1 MANIPAWPTLKL
13 NTSGKNVQALQELL
27 CYHKYSVPVNGSFDP
42 ATQLAVTRFQKD
54 HPITLGDTKG
64 VAGANTLSALIVS
77 PDSGSNNKAVR
88 AAQTL
93 LKKFESKVT
102 INGAF
107 DTSVLQ
113 RLLSFQEKMGL
124 RTTAAFDSLTWQ
136 YLFGYNSYPLNASVG
151 TVSTLNEAQMYV
163 NAKYISSYLQTRGFT
178 KNAACA
184 ILGNM
189 YAETSKIDPGLWEDD
204 CFDSPRGGYGLVQWT
219 TYKYEETKEPN
230 PFLLYAA
237 EIGLISDS
245 RACSEL
251 DALALSNPK
260 KLMNAELDWL
270 IKSMGS
276 RDYFFF
282 NDKWNNWD
290 NKTEESKMNFTKF
303 KTSTKSA
310 YDLAIAFHDFYERS
324 GDSLTQIKTNRATHA
339 QNYFDTGLFD

>member
-27 CYHKYSVPVNGSFDP
+27 SFHKYSVSVNGVFDSP
-42 ATQLAVTRFQKD
+42 TQWAVTRFQRD
-54 HPITLGDTKG
+54 HSVVLDDIKG

-77 PDSGSNNKAVR
+77 LDSGSNNKAVR

-107 DTSVLQ
+107 DTPVQHSLV
-113 RLLSFQEKMGL
+113 SFQEKMGIQ
-124 RTTAAFDSLTWQ
+124 TTASFDNLTWQ

-151 TVSTLNEAQMYV
+151 TVSTLNTAQMYV
-163 NAKYISSYLQTRGFT
+163 NAKYISSYLQNRGFT
-178 KNAACA
+178 KNAACG

-251 DALALSNPK
+251 DSLALSNPK

-276 RDYFFF
+276 GTKYFFY
-282 NDKWNNWD
+282 NPEMNH
-290 NKTEESKMNFTKF
+290 TGRPKMTFEKF
-303 KTSTKSA
+303 KKSTLAASE
-310 YDLAIAFHDFYERS
+310 LAIIFHDYYERS
-324 GDSLTQIKTNRATHA
+324 TDSEQRIKDRRAIPA

>member
-1 MANIPAWPTLKL
+1 MANLPAWPTLKTK
-13 NTSGKNVQALQELL
+13 TSGKNVQALQELL

-251 DALALSNPK
+251 DSLALSNPK

-276 RDYFFF
+276 GTKYFFY
-282 NDKWNNWD
+282 NPEMNH
-290 NKTEESKMNFTKF
+290 TGRPKMTFEKF
-303 KTSTKSA
+303 KKSTLAASE
-310 YDLAIAFHDFYERS
+310 LAIIFHDYYERS
-324 GDSLTQIKTNRATHA
+324 TDSEQRIKDRRAIPA